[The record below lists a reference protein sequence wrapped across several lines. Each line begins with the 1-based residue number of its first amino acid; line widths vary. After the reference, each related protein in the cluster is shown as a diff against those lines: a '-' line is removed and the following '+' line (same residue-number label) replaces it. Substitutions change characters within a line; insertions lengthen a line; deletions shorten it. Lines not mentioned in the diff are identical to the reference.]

1 MWWCRYYRSSVTLVK
16 PTPRLLH
23 SLLSAFGFRSWVRG
37 VLARRSAQPRY
48 RCVESAASPGEV
60 LSQRELRKDKTE
72 RRHALLV
79 VGGLRLL
86 CTLARPRTFPLA
98 G

>member
-1 MWWCRYYRSSVTLVK
+1 MQYYRSSVTLVK

-23 SLLSAFGFRSWVRG
+23 SLLSAFGFRPWEEGVFSRRG
-37 VLARRSAQPRY
+37 AQPRY

-60 LSQRELRKDKTE
+60 LSQRELRKDRTE